1 LDHDRLTHLLASLAE
16 VLFTQQTLKGD
27 LERHVRLA
35 CAVIPRCSGASIG
48 LLVEGEPT
56 TVAVTDRVTLEL
68 DVVQYD
74 NSEGPCLTALG
85 GDMIRIGFVADDERF
100 PHFAVGAAD
109 RRVLSVL
116 STPIR
121 YNGTIIGTLN
131 VYSHERDAFDFAAE
145 QMALVFAA
153 EAAAALA
160 KSDLY
165 QHARSLRQ
173 RLQEE
178 HDTSAQVAWA
188 EGALMTMQEC
198 SADQARAL
206 LGRAADTNGEPLL
219 DVARRILAAAQEHN
233 RSQADPSTSSS

>member
-1 LDHDRLTHLLASLAE
+1 MDYDRLSRILASLAE
-16 VLFTQQTLKGD
+16 TLFNQQTLKAD
-27 LERHVRLA
+27 LGRHVRLA
-35 CAVIPRCSGASIG
+35 CAVVPRCSGASVA
-48 LLVEGEPT
+48 LLVDGEPT

-74 NSEGPCLTALG
+74 NSQGPCLAALG
-85 GDMIRIGFVADDERF
+85 GDPIRIGFVAHDERF

-116 STPIR
+116 STAIR
-121 YNGTIIGTLN
+121 YNGTIVGTLN
-131 VYSHERDAFDFAAE
+131 LYSHERDAFDSTAE

-178 HDTSAQVAWA
+178 HDTSAEVPLA
-188 EGALMTMQEC
+188 EDARMAMQAC
-198 SADQARAL
+198 TADQALAL
-206 LGRAADTNGEPLL
+206 LRHADTATPLV
-219 DVARRILAAAQEHN
+219 DVARRCLAGAQEHKT
-233 RSQADPSTSSS
+233 SQSDESTSCP